1 MAKLPLNPPEL
12 QQSNPLIES
21 MPEDTFDN
29 ISAVLG
35 LLQDYF
41 AHKADVMSRDAKYG
55 GFIVFDVVQDALKK
69 QVAAL
74 QGTEGEESL

>member
-21 MPEDTFDN
+21 MPEDTFGRVN
-29 ISAVLG
+29 AVLS

-41 AHKADVMSRDAKYG
+41 GHKAGDDMPDAAKFG
-55 GFIVFDVVQDALKK
+55 GFLVFDVVQDAIKK
-69 QVAAL
+69 QVEAL
-74 QGTEGEESL
+74 ARDKSQRP